1 MVSQSLQQTG
11 NDSYRYVCAGCSV
24 LHVSWLALAL
34 ERVFVHTEAKSIVHW
49 GVSEALSLDL
59 ASSPFLLPPHWQVR
73 SHDHSRDIQLP
84 YLLPPSLCWVLY

>member
-1 MVSQSLQQTG
+1 M
-11 NDSYRYVCAGCSV
+11 
-24 LHVSWLALAL
+24 LHVSWLEVAL

-73 SHDHSRDIQLP
+73 LHDTTRGSPVTLP
-84 YLLPPSLCWVLY
+84 LVSLVYPGASP